1 MEYLFDCCYSLSSI
15 PDVSKLNTN
24 NVTNMHKMF
33 YNCTNNNVTK
43 MDEMFYGCSSLS
55 YLPDIS
61 KWNIEKVSS
70 MKDMFNYCKK
80 DLNIPKNS
88 YFN

>member
-33 YNCTNNNVTK
+33 YNCKSLFSLPDISNWNTNNNVTK
-43 MDEMFYGCSSLS
+43 MDKMFYGCSSLFI
-55 YLPDIS
+55 YLIFQNGIIFCFSFSLS
-61 KWNIEKVSS
+61 KKS
-70 MKDMFNYCKK
+70 
-80 DLNIPKNS
+80 
-88 YFN
+88 